1 MSPSLVGGGGWSA
14 GHSLARGHRK
24 QPAKL
29 CCCDSSHTA
38 EVSPSQP
45 LPGETESPAFGLS
58 WRVILRVTSDKEVD
72 VLTPPQPGATGL
84 TRLAA
89 KLS

>member
-1 MSPSLVGGGGWSA
+1 MSPSLVRGRDWSA
-14 GHSLARGHRK
+14 GHSLGRGCRK

-38 EVSPSQP
+38 EVSSSQP

-58 WRVILRVTSDKEVD
+58 WRAILRVTSDKEVD
-72 VLTPPQPGATGL
+72 VLTPPQ
-84 TRLAA
+84 
-89 KLS
+89 